1 MALDTT
7 KAADTTETLSDDEAV
22 ATELKPKF
30 QALPMCLRN
39 SDDELQPEFTHTPRP
54 KQA

>member
-7 KAADTTETLSDDEAV
+7 KAVDTTESLSEDEAV

-30 QALPMCLRN
+30 LAIPLCLR
-39 SDDELQPEFTHTPRP
+39 SSEEELQPEFTHTPRP